1 MCQGPE
7 VTLSEEEYMEEY
19 DLADKVERLED
30 ALEIF
35 DTHLN
40 SFQDNELSELIYF
53 MNELNM
59 WDEETLSY
67 ETVVKAYQVVKFI
80 QASKNIPHEFKI

>member
-7 VTLSEEEYMEEY
+7 VTLTEEEYMEEY
-19 DLADKVERLED
+19 DLGEKVERLEGY
-30 ALEIF
+30 LEQF
-35 DTHLN
+35 DMHLN
-40 SFQDNELSELIYF
+40 AFQDNELSELIYF

-67 ETVVKAYQVVKFI
+67 ETVMKAYQAVKFI